1 MCAYAHTYVLNE
13 KLLIVSRTVYL
24 NLFDNVTDNP
34 TLKQTYDLSTNSIH
48 TFTCN
53 ISLSI
58 VER

>member
-34 TLKQTYDLSTNSIH
+34 TLKQTYDLSTDLIH
-48 TFTCN
+48 IFTCN